1 MLNRPFAV
9 VLVLGAALA
18 ASASAALSSHAV
30 STLTGTVGPGYKIT
44 LRSNGKPVAS
54 LKAGSYAFVVT
65 DKGRIHNFV
74 LEKKKGG
81 TFEKEL
87 TSVPFTGTKT
97 VKIKLTAGEWEF
109 YCRPHESLM
118 HGEFTVT

>member
-1 MLNRPFAV
+1 MKRPFAV
-9 VLVLGAALA
+9 MLVLGVALA
-18 ASASAALSSHAV
+18 ASASVALSSQAA
-30 STLTGTVGPGYKIT
+30 STLTGTVGPGYKIS
-44 LRSNGKPVAS
+44 LRVNGKPVTS

-87 TSVPFTGTKT
+87 TSVLFTGTKS
-97 VKIKLTAGEWEF
+97 VKIKLSPGEWEF

-118 HGEFTVT
+118 HGDFTVK

>member
-1 MLNRPFAV
+1 MKRPFAV
-9 VLVLGAALA
+9 MLVLGVALA
-18 ASASAALSSHAV
+18 ASASVALSSQAA
-30 STLTGTVGPGYKIT
+30 STLTGTVGPGYKIS
-44 LRSNGKPVAS
+44 LRVNGKPVTS

-87 TSVPFTGTKT
+87 TSILFTGTKS
-97 VKIKLTAGEWEF
+97 VKIKLSPGEWEF

-118 HGEFTVT
+118 HGDFTVK